1 MRIGDSR
8 VGLTLLEVL
17 GGGVDELQGDQLEAA
32 FLEAAN
38 DFADE
43 TALDPVGLMIIAHQ
57 QTANSYTMGDQRGS
71 ARTLTMMYVRSLL
84 EGMTD
89 AFCSGWCS

>member
-1 MRIGDSR
+1 M
-8 VGLTLLEVL
+8 
-17 GGGVDELQGDQLEAA
+17 DELQGDQLEAA

-43 TALDPVGLMIIAHQ
+43 TALDAVGLMIIAHQ
-57 QTANSYTMGDQRGS
+57 QTATRWAIEVRGGS

-89 AFCSGWCS
+89 NFCSGWCG